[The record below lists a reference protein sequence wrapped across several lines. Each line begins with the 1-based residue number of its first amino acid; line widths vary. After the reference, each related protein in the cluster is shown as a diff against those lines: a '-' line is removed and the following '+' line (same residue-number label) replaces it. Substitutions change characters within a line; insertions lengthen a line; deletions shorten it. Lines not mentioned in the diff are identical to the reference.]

1 MKSSFVLSGQTL
13 VYATVRKRG
22 ICAGNFRTGIEEKGG
37 LEHRGVGVCV
47 YYCVCCDGLVFWVL
61 RIMRHIDWV
70 TVLLMNRWG
79 NVCNYMV
86 PL

>member
-47 YYCVCCDGLVFWVL
+47 Y
-61 RIMRHIDWV
+61 
-70 TVLLMNRWG
+70 
-79 NVCNYMV
+79 
-86 PL
+86 